1 MQHYFP
7 YLAFWEK
14 VPKSF
19 PGPGLGDTIP
29 FGREKADK
37 MVQKLRPSP
46 GDSKIADVLYQSE
59 SAAWRAG

>member
-29 FGREKADK
+29 FGWEKADK
-37 MVQKLRPSP
+37 MVQKLRLSP